1 MNFYS
6 YVRSDRTK
14 SAKEIAAAKKVTD
27 LSVIVAANMVQD
39 AYKFEEN
46 KELTASIGK
55 LLSAEIL
62 LETLANGNL
71 ANRLKVQ
78 TDKGNFR
85 FRTYGKKD
93 NPEPARVLTA
103 AELKKLI
110 FGFCKSGDEVVA
122 DTKLNPMTG
131 EVESV
136 PRIYANIE
144 AL

>member
-6 YVRSDRTK
+6 YVRTDRTK
-14 SAKEIAAAKKVTD
+14 TAKEIAGAKKVTD

-39 AYKFEEN
+39 TYKFEN
-46 KELTASIGK
+46 SKELAAQIGK
-55 LLSAEIL
+55 VISAEIL

-71 ANRLKVQ
+71 ANRMKVV

-85 FRTYGKKD
+85 FRTFGKKD
-93 NPEPARVLTA
+93 NPEPARALTA
-103 AELKKLI
+103 DEVKKLS
-110 FGFCKSGDEVVA
+110 FGFCKSGNEIVS
-122 DTKLNPMTG
+122 DTKLNPTTG